1 MVVGAAVVGAKVVGT
16 MVVGTA
22 VVGAM
27 VVGAAVVGPAVV
39 GAAVVGTMVVGTIT
53 SHFTTV
59 FPGLNTVLSTHGVP
73 AKTLFSLKDVTPC
86 GITMDIMEAPTNAPL
101 PIDVTFGISI
111 DTMEVA

>member
-39 GAAVVGTMVVGTIT
+39 GAAVVGTMVVRTVT
-53 SHFTTV
+53 SQFTTV
-59 FPGLNTVLSTHGVP
+59 FPGLNTVLSAQGV
-73 AKTLFSLKDVTPC
+73 ASKTLFSSKDVTPC
-86 GITMDIMEAPTNAPL
+86 GITMDLMEVPTNAFL
-101 PIDVTFGISI
+101 PIVSN
-111 DTMEVA
+111 

>member
-53 SHFTTV
+53 SQSTTV
-59 FPGLNTVLSTHGVP
+59 FPALNTVLSAHVVP
-73 AKTLFSLKDVTPC
+73 PKTLFPSKDVTPC
-86 GITMDIMEAPTNAPL
+86 GITMD
-101 PIDVTFGISI
+101 
-111 DTMEVA
+111 TMEVP